1 MLEPAC
7 RTEEQEYEKKC
18 KNKCKQKCKKSAESG
33 EKKEILFVSTA

>member
-7 RTEEQEYEKKC
+7 RTEEQEYEK
-18 KNKCKQKCKKSAESG
+18 KCKKSAESG